1 MKVMIAKP
9 IPKKIPFTRAAFE
22 DMQRKWQELHTER
35 KAVMVRLQ
43 AAREMGDL
51 SENGAYHYAKF
62 ELGSINRQ
70 IRELRPLLENGEIV
84 DKKSGSE
91 VIEFGS
97 QVTLKSGTKTVT
109 YTLVSLHESNPAQG
123 KLSFE
128 SPLGQS
134 LVGKK
139 VGEEVEVKAPGGT
152 TTFSIEKVA

>member
-1 MKVMIAKP
+1 MEVMNSKP
-9 IPKKIPFTRAAFE
+9 IIKKIPFTRSAYE
-22 DMQRKWQELHTER
+22 DMQRKWTELHTER
-35 KAVMVRLQ
+35 KAVMMRLQ

-62 ELGSINRQ
+62 ELGSIGRQ

-84 DKKSGSE
+84 EKKTASD

-97 QVTLKSGTKTVT
+97 QVTLKSNKKTVT
-109 YTLVSLHESNPAQG
+109 YVLVSLHESNPAQG

-128 SPLGQS
+128 SPLGQM

-139 VGEEVEVKAPGGT
+139 VGDQVEVQAPGGT
-152 TTFSIEKVA
+152 TTFLIEAVA